1 MSGRALHRGVLLLI
15 AGLTVVSGAVQMIA
29 PGFVLGVVEAE
40 RSPASLHF
48 FGIVGMFMILFGGLL
63 GHALMS
69 ARPQPAAVLWAALQ
83 KFGAA
88 IAVSLGIVRAV
99 FHSPFAWGVAATDLI
114 SGVLALAWWWR
125 LRRELR
131 E

>member
-15 AGLTVVSGAVQMIA
+15 AILTVFSGAVQMIA

-63 GHALMS
+63 WQALAS
-69 ARPQPAAVLWAALQ
+69 ASPQPIAVFWAGLQ
-83 KFGAA
+83 KFGAS
-88 IAVSLGIVRAV
+88 IAVALGIVRAV
-99 FHSPFAWGVAATDLI
+99 FHSPLAWGVAALDLI
-114 SGVLALAWWWR
+114 SGALALTWWVR

>member
-1 MSGRALHRGVLLLI
+1 MNARALHRGVLLLI
-15 AGLTVVSGAVQMIA
+15 AILTVFSGAVQMIA
-29 PGFVLGVVEAE
+29 PGFVLGVVDAE

-63 GHALMS
+63 WQALIS
-69 ARPQPAAVLWAALQ
+69 ARAQPAAIFWAGLQ
-83 KFGAA
+83 KLGAS
-88 IAVSLGIVRAV
+88 IAVGLGIIRAV
-99 FHSPFAWGVAATDLI
+99 FHSPFAWGVAALDLI
-114 SGVLALAWWWR
+114 SGVLALAWWLR